1 MTENLS
7 NTLDKGGFVA
17 AIFMN
22 LLKVFDTL
30 NRNLLIAKLE
40 PYSFCKRR
48 TYLYEKVFKW

>member
-30 NRNLLIAKLE
+30 NCNLLIAKLE
-40 PYSFCKRR
+40 PYSFCKRL
-48 TYLYEKVFKW
+48 TYLYEKVFK